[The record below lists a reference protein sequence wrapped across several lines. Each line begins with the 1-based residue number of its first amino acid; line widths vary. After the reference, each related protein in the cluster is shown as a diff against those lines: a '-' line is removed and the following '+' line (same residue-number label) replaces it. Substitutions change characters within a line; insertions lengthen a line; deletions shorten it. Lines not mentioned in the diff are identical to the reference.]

1 MEYKNSVIEDLI
13 KDPSNYV
20 NGCAK
25 FPVYVATVAT
35 SYSEELTELDYL
47 QSYLSKKHR
56 VR

>member
-1 MEYKNSVIEDLI
+1 MGYKNSVIEYLI
-13 KDPSNYV
+13 KDPLNYV

-35 SYSEELTELDYL
+35 SLLEELTELDYL

-56 VR
+56 VC

>member
-1 MEYKNSVIEDLI
+1 MGYKNSVIEYLI
-13 KDPSNYV
+13 KDPLNYV

-35 SYSEELTELDYL
+35 SLLEELAELDYL

-56 VR
+56 VC